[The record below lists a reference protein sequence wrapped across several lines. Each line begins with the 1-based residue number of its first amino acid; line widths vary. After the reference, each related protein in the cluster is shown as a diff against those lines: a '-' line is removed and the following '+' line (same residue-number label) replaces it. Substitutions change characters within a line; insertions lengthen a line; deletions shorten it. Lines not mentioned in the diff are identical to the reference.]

1 MHNNGSGLSPDKK
14 PGWFKHLNQV
24 SCEANETIS
33 LSSSAADIS
42 FMNERNEIHDES
54 EGSSYSES
62 ENLAE
67 NPEDET
73 QTDKDTALPAQKK
86 KIVAA
91 PQKKSKQMRSN
102 KQALSEIA
110 QNLKSFSEVQNKPH
124 QKP

>member
-1 MHNNGSGLSPDKK
+1 MHKNGSGLSPDKK
-14 PGWFKHLNQV
+14 PDWFKHLNQV

-33 LSSSAADIS
+33 LSSSAADTS
-42 FMNERNEIHDES
+42 FMNERNENHDES

-62 ENLAE
+62 ENPVE

-86 KIVAA
+86 KIVVA
-91 PQKKSKQMRSN
+91 PQKKPKQIRSN

-110 QNLKSFSEVQNKPH
+110 QSLKSLSEVQNKRH

>member
-1 MHNNGSGLSPDKK
+1 
-14 PGWFKHLNQV
+14 
-24 SCEANETIS
+24 
-33 LSSSAADIS
+33 
-42 FMNERNEIHDES
+42 MNERNEIHDES

-86 KIVAA
+86 KIVVA

-102 KQALSEIA
+102 KQALSEMA